1 MAFMPSSTIS
11 LGLILVNFCVRCSCS
26 RFFLS
31 IADHI
36 IIYNLC
42 QKLFTIQAAF
52 DTPYFHQSNHQSIKS
67 IPCESAIHVTVI
79 ALLQLHKFLFYPSF
93 ISQIRENSHE
103 SIIVDIDVI
112 QNDRMVNLAKF
123 LDEFLYRMLFSLI
136 FSV

>member
-1 MAFMPSSTIS
+1 MPCSTIS
-11 LGLILVNFCVRCSCS
+11 LGLIFVNFCVRCWCS

-42 QKLFTIQAAF
+42 QKLFTIQAAL
-52 DTPYFHQSNHQSIKS
+52 DTPYFHQSNLQSTKS

-93 ISQIRENSHE
+93 ISQIREYSHE

-123 LDEFLYRMLFSLI
+123 LDEFLYGMLFSLI